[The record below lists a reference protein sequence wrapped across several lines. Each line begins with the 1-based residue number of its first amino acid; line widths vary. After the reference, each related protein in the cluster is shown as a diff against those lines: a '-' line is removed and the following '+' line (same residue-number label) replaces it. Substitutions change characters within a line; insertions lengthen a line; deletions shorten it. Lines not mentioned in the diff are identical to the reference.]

1 MKDKD
6 SRSLHA
12 KDLKGLLAGE
22 TNAPK
27 TQLCPCPKLQESCTS
42 LSLTRGPVSPG
53 GPVTHRAFQ
62 FGLRVKHAPFTVL
75 VLRPP

>member
-1 MKDKD
+1 MKGKD

-27 TQLCPCPKLQESCTS
+27 T
-42 LSLTRGPVSPG
+42 LSSVSAPD
-53 GPVTHRAFQ
+53 F
-62 FGLRVKHAPFTVL
+62 KSHAHHYL
-75 VLRPP
+75 

>member
-22 TNAPK
+22 TNAAK
-27 TQLCPCPKLQESCTS
+27 TLSSVRAPNFES
-42 LSLTRGPVSPG
+42 
-53 GPVTHRAFQ
+53 
-62 FGLRVKHAPFTVL
+62 HAHNYL
-75 VLRPP
+75 